1 MSKPI
6 IPTKSIEVTT
16 MSEAMPFYYGNQS
29 KASRMTGINRQVIA
43 KCLDKHSDY
52 DIKLLVVRGEDGEI
66 IRFEP
71 INW

>member
-6 IPTKSIEVTT
+6 IPIKNIEVTT
-16 MSEAMPFYYGNQS
+16 VSEAMPFYYGNQS
-29 KASRMTGINRQVIA
+29 KASRMLHISRALI
-43 KCLDKHSDY
+43 KRCLDKHSDY

>member
-1 MSKPI
+1 
-6 IPTKSIEVTT
+6 
-16 MSEAMPFYYGNQS
+16 MPFYYGNQS